1 MASKQSDDASRCY
14 NEVVELKFQG
24 ELDSEAL
31 AGALQDVIDR
41 HDGLRATFSEEGDG
55 FSIGP
60 ELTIDIPSVD
70 LSDLA
75 DDARAAL
82 YESQLDIERE
92 WVFDLENGPLVRA
105 RIVQTGSEAY
115 SLILNAHHLVCDGWS
130 YNVVTGDLGR
140 FYSARKSGEV
150 LVLDPATSLSLF
162 SLEASQH
169 EKARVGGEAERFWIS
184 MFDEPVR
191 PLDLPVKKSFD
202 QNEPG
207 LKGDRVTG
215 MVDGDLMKG
224 LKAAARKSGATTFS
238 LMMGAF
244 QILLGRLGRQDRVAT
259 FFPIAGQSV
268 SEGMESMVGHCV
280 NTLPVSSN
288 LNPEKSIADF
298 LREFQLTMLDCMENH
313 DCTYGSLLKALPFSK
328 RPSVDAIFNL
338 EKMEGHTSFSGLNEQ
353 ISEVRRRYSMTPLF
367 LNALEREDEIELQFN
382 FQCER
387 FSRESV
393 EGWNRSYLAILE
405 EIVRSP
411 EATIGQVRRALHR
424 DDLEMLSDW
433 SESKSDY
440 PSDSTITS
448 LFEETVDSFS
458 ESVAI
463 QSDEGVLSYGALKE
477 RTDRIAHSL
486 HVAGVKSGDRVGMF
500 LDQSPNRIASLLA
513 ILKLGASYVPLDSA
527 YPAERISLMVADS
540 GVSIV
545 ISEEA
550 LFARIEELVP
560 VVLDVVEAV
569 EKGVA
574 EKAPV
579 HPADCR
585 AESAAQVIY
594 TSGSTGEPKGT
605 VILHRGIVR
614 LVRNTNYCRF
624 GPDESILQAASISF
638 DASCFEI
645 FGALLNGGKLV
656 LPPSGDLS
664 LASIADA
671 IQKHQV
677 TTLWLTSGL
686 FQLMVEEHVEAFSG
700 VHQVLAGGDVVP
712 VRHAEL
718 LRNAH
723 PDIVLINGYGPTE
736 NSTFTLAHEVVA
748 DDLKLNALPVGRP
761 IANTSV
767 WILDPEGYPL
777 PPGVAGELCCGG
789 DGLALKYLNRPE
801 LTAEKFILANPDGR
815 GERRFY
821 RSGDLCRYRPDGAI
835 EFLGRI
841 DNQVKIRGFRVEPAE
856 IEATL
861 AGDPFVGQCKVV
873 ALGEGAA
880 GKSLVAYVSPMNGRE
895 PVAGEMKA
903 YLESQLPNYMV
914 PSAFVVMDELP
925 LNVNGK
931 IDTKALPRPGQLSS
945 EGEVSE
951 AVSVEPATEME
962 RSIAAIWSDILKVP
976 DVKRDH
982 NFFALGGHSLLGM
995 RFFSRVQKDLGLQL
1009 PLSVL
1014 IKSPVLSDL
1023 AVEFESRQNGGVEAA
1038 ADGAYQILDD
1048 TPENDGDDAIADTTV
1063 FLQPEGDL
1071 PPLFGVHGGDGGIF
1085 FYQGIA
1091 DRLDPGRPFCAFEAA
1106 ILTDGGEIKV
1116 EPVEVTAARYVSEL
1130 KKVQKTGPYYL
1141 CGYSFGGVVA
1151 YEMACQL
1158 VDAGDEIAF
1167 LGVLDTWNPQVEL
1180 RALSL
1185 AERIASNWNAP
1196 QAKNSG
1202 ALEKA
1207 GKLGMRISTGLAYR
1221 VKFSTEGA
1229 VARALPSSKTTG
1241 WLRQVQVR
1249 QAYEA
1254 AMEAYHPS
1262 GLAGDLV
1269 LFRATEGNDKFE
1281 VDDMLGW
1288 GDVVDGN
1295 VSVIDLPGNHISML
1309 HPANIDKVAEAVR
1322 EALSNL
1328 K

>member
-1 MASKQSDDASRCY
+1 MI
-14 NEVVELKFQG
+14 N
-24 ELDSEAL
+24 
-31 AGALQDVIDR
+31 R
-41 HDGLRATFSEEGDG
+41 HDGLRATFSKEGDG
-55 FSIGP
+55 FSISG

-75 DDARAAL
+75 ADARAAL
-82 YESQLDIERE
+82 FESQLDIERE
-92 WVFDLENGPLVRA
+92 WVFDLENGPLIRA
-105 RIVQTGSEAY
+105 RIVKTGSEAH

-140 FYSARKSGEV
+140 FYSARKNGET

-169 EKARVGGEAERFWIS
+169 EKARVGGEAERFWVS

-202 QNEPG
+202 PNEPG

-215 MVDGDLMKG
+215 MVEGDLIKG
-224 LKAAARKSGATTFS
+224 IREVARKSGATTFS

-259 FFPIAGQSV
+259 FFPIAGQGV

-280 NTLPVSSN
+280 NTLPVCSD
-288 LNPEKSIADF
+288 LDPEKPIAAF
-298 LREFQLTMLDCMENH
+298 FREFQLTMLDCMENH

-328 RPSVDAIFNL
+328 RPGVDVIFNL
-338 EKMEGHTSFSGLNEQ
+338 EKMEGHTSFAGLDEQ

-393 EGWNRSYLAILE
+393 EGWSRSYLAILE
-405 EIVRSP
+405 AVVRAP

-424 DDLEMLSDW
+424 DDLQMLSDW
-433 SESKSDY
+433 SEAKSDY

-448 LFEETVDSFS
+448 LFEETVDLYSGR
-458 ESVAI
+458 VAI
-463 QSDEGVLSYGALKE
+463 QSDGVTLSYSDLSE

-486 HVAGVKSGDRVGMF
+486 ELAGVKSGDRVGIF
-500 LDQSPNRIASLLA
+500 LDQSPDRIASLLA

-527 YPAERISLMVADS
+527 YPSERISLMVADS
-540 GVSIV
+540 GLSVV

-550 LFARIEELVP
+550 LSARIGGLVP
-560 VVLDVVEAV
+560 TLLDVAEAV
-569 EKGVA
+569 ERGDA
-574 EKAPV
+574 QKAPA
-579 HPADCR
+579 HPVDCSAD
-585 AESAAQVIY
+585 SPAQVIY

-605 VILHRGIVR
+605 VIPHRGIVR
-614 LVRNTNYCRF
+614 LVRNTNYCDF

-656 LPPSGDLS
+656 LPASGDLTLS
-664 LASIADA
+664 SIADA
-671 IQKHQV
+671 IQKHHV

-686 FQLMVEEHVEAFSG
+686 FQLMVEEHVEAFTG
-700 VHQVLAGGDVVP
+700 VRQVLAGGDVVP

-718 LRNAH
+718 LMSAH
-723 PDIVLINGYGPTE
+723 PDIKLVNGYGPTE
-736 NSTFTLAHEVVA
+736 NSTFTLAHEVVP
-748 DDLKLNALPVGRP
+748 DDLKQNALPVGRP

-767 WILDPEGYPL
+767 WILDPEGDPL
-777 PPGVAGELCCGG
+777 PAGVTGELCCGG
-789 DGLALKYLNRPE
+789 DGLALEYLNRPA
-801 LTAEKFILANPDGR
+801 LTDEKFIFANPDGR

-821 RSGDLCRYRPDGAI
+821 RTGDLCRYRLDGVI

-841 DNQVKIRGFRVEPAE
+841 DHQVKIRGFRVEPAE
-856 IEATL
+856 IEAKL
-861 AGDPFVGQCKVV
+861 ANDPLVGQCKVV

-880 GKSLVAYVSPMNGRE
+880 GKSLVAYVSPMNGCK
-895 PVAGEMKA
+895 PVADDMRA

-914 PSAFVVMDELP
+914 PSVFVVMDELP

-931 IDTKALPRPGQLSS
+931 IDSKALPRPEQLSS
-945 EGEVSE
+945 EGEISE
-951 AVSVEPATEME
+951 PASVEPATEME
-962 RSIAAIWSDILKVP
+962 RSIAAIWTDILKVP
-976 DVKRDH
+976 EVKRDD

-1014 IKSPVLSDL
+1014 IKSPVLCDL
-1023 AVEFESRQNGGVEAA
+1023 AAELERRSDGRIEEA
-1038 ADGAYQILDD
+1038 ADGSYQSLIGGALSEGNDD
-1048 TPENDGDDAIADTTV
+1048 DEAIADTTV
-1063 FLQPEGDL
+1063 FLQPGGDK

-1116 EPVEVTAARYVSEL
+1116 EPVEETAARYVREL

-1158 VDAGDEIAF
+1158 VDAGDKIAF

-1229 VARALPSSKTTG
+1229 VARALPSSKSTG

-1288 GDVVDGN
+1288 GDVVDGK
-1295 VSVIDLPGNHISML
+1295 VSVVDLPGNHISML

-1322 EALSNL
+1322 EAILDV